1 MGSCKNQEI
10 IQKRINK
17 QVRVP
22 SSMYTMSFS
31 TLNNIINNK
40 NEGVKHDSYQRRL
53 NNLKNKV
60 RTQIK
65 ISDAKTND
73 APKQGY
79 KNKAF
84 CIGSCNFDVD
94 NYLQEQ
100 CN

>member
-1 MGSCKNQEI
+1 MSSCENQEI

-31 TLNNIINNK
+31 TLNNTINNN
-40 NEGVKHDSYQRRL
+40 NEGKKHDSYQRRL
-53 NNLKNKV
+53 NNLKNRV

-65 ISDAKTND
+65 ISDVKTNNE
-73 APKQGY
+73 PKQGN

-84 CIGSCNFDVD
+84 CIGSCKLDVD